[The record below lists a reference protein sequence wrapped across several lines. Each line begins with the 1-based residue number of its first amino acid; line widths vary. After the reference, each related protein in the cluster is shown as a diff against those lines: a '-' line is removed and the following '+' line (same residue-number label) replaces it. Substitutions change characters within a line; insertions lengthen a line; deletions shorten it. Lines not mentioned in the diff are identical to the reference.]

1 MKKDTL
7 KKSLFVTKSIL
18 LISMMVLFTGC
29 GGGTETLEDYV
40 NSNDE
45 IKTEIES
52 YSQDGMTVK
61 VEGNVLT
68 YEYQYP
74 DTYDE
79 SMVEEMKTQFESA
92 MESVSS
98 TFENIGTTLEE
109 ETEIDGITVRV
120 TYLNGD
126 GSEIYSQDF

>member
-1 MKKDTL
+1 
-7 KKSLFVTKSIL
+7 
-18 LISMMVLFTGC
+18 MMVLFTGC

>member
-1 MKKDTL
+1 
-7 KKSLFVTKSIL
+7 
-18 LISMMVLFTGC
+18 
-29 GGGTETLEDYV
+29 
-40 NSNDE
+40 
-45 IKTEIES
+45 
-52 YSQDGMTVK
+52 
-61 VEGNVLT
+61 
-68 YEYQYP
+68 
-74 DTYDE
+74 
-79 SMVEEMKTQFESA
+79 

>member
-7 KKSLFVTKSIL
+7 KKSLFVTMSIL

-79 SMVEEMKTQFESA
+79 KMCIRDSLCQRRS
-92 MESVSS
+92 
-98 TFENIGTTLEE
+98 
-109 ETEIDGITVRV
+109 
-120 TYLNGD
+120 
-126 GSEIYSQDF
+126 